1 MTIGELEAALDM
13 PRANIRFYEQEGFIH
28 PRRGANNYRDYTEE
42 DADTLRKV
50 KLLRQLGL
58 SLEEIRQAQ
67 RGERPLA
74 ALLGEQEAALARRRA
89 ELDWAGQVCRA
100 MREDGVEFATL
111 DAHRYLS
118 RLDRP
123 ADQPGFF
130 DLRADA
136 APTVSHP
143 WRRYFARGLAAEPL
157 LLCTWGYTPGKWIFG
172 LAVRNRD
179 GGKLTWGR
187 ALSRTWGVFAR
198 GEGYGIPIY
207 VLWRNYKCWRRC
219 RDGEPEDWE
228 EDTSYTMKDESGLR
242 IGGFAAAR
250 AALFGLSLL
259 LALQATLMPLHRG
272 PLTPEEYAAN
282 VNDWCRRLDVCSGE
296 RMNGAGEWEEDTA
309 PGRSAVC
316 WPGEGGP
323 THRLTVN
330 GAGEVTGV
338 RIEVERTGEEVL
350 FGSTTQQSLAAAA
363 FAAAQPGW
371 NGVSWWSSGVLQ
383 AVGSRPFDS
392 YTLQAGAVTVTQMV
406 SWEGYQDVGGWLLA
420 EDGVPEEELYCRTEF
435 TMTLQT

>member
-100 MREDGVEFATL
+100 MREGGLDYSLCSFLWMVVCLFLFRWFPENNWGV
-111 DAHRYLS
+111 
-118 RLDRP
+118 RLLN
-123 ADQPGFF
+123 AY
-130 DLRADA
+130 A
-136 APTVSHP
+136 A
-143 WRRYFARGLAAEPL
+143 YGILLAAEPL